1 MLHIFSIA
9 FYLLAIIS
17 AVRENTKIK
26 VYILLQDILEEKEGW
41 YLSATSYSLGEYI
54 LREVAWNSWWKG
66 TPFWKGQAYIYP
78 QVSELWWSRLGKR
91 V

>member
-26 VYILLQDILEEKEGW
+26 VYILLQDILEEKEG
-41 YLSATSYSLGEYI
+41 
-54 LREVAWNSWWKG
+54 
-66 TPFWKGQAYIYP
+66 
-78 QVSELWWSRLGKR
+78 
-91 V
+91 